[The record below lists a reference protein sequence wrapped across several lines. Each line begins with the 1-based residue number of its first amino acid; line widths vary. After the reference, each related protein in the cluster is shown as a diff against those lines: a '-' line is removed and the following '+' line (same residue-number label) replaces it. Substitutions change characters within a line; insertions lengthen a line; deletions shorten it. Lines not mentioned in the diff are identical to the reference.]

1 MSEQQ
6 KVDSRLIHILACA
19 EMVLSSEVPEYVR
32 QHIEVEKDRVE
43 LQADLFDED
52 PADEAMECLM
62 VAVMIIDDRMKQ
74 IQPGL
79 GLIDPGVV
87 EQIALAELAERKR
100 P

>member
-19 EMVLSSEVPEYVR
+19 EMVLSSDVPEYVR
-32 QHIEVEKDRVE
+32 RQIEVEKDRVE
-43 LQADLFDED
+43 LQAKVFDED

-74 IQPGL
+74 NNPGM
-79 GLIDPGVV
+79 
-87 EQIALAELAERKR
+87 R